1 MSKVV
6 MIADDLT
13 GANAN
18 CSLMK
23 KIGLQAASILT
34 LDQELPKDM
43 SVLAYT
49 TDSRAMLKKD
59 AYHAVAEAMD
69 KFMDEDV
76 RLYSKRVDS
85 TLRGNL
91 GVELNAVFD
100 KLGED
105 FIGIAAPFYP
115 ATGRIVVNG
124 IMLVNGSLLLNTDA
138 GRDTKAP
145 VKSSRVEELFK
156 KDFKGKVRSI
166 FLEDIEKGKENI
178 ASLLKSGKKEGV
190 KLFLFD
196 GVTDYHLN
204 QIATGAILSG
214 EDFFSIDPGPF
225 TMEIARQFQERSEQ
239 LDKILM
245 VVGSVTDITIEQI
258 RETIIEYPVNIL
270 EVDPNKLVRHDLYK
284 EEIGRASKEAF
295 KLLKKEDNLL
305 ITTTPFHNPKD
316 RLNLSAIAQ
325 ESGMNIDDL
334 SLMLSY
340 GLGRIAKNVLM
351 EDLSFA
357 GVYLSGGDITVA
369 MADEL
374 GSTGIEILEEV
385 VPLAAYGKM
394 IGGLK
399 PGLHIISKGGMVG
412 DKNTMKD
419 CIEKLKFN

>member
-1 MSKVV
+1 MTKIV

-34 LDQELPKDM
+34 LDQELPKEID
-43 SVLAYT
+43 VLAYT

-59 AYHAVAEAMD
+59 AYEAVEKAMD
-69 KFMDEDV
+69 KFMSDDIC
-76 RLYSKRVDS
+76 LYSKRVDS

-91 GVELNAVFD
+91 GMELNAVFD
-100 KLGED
+100 QLGEEY
-105 FIGIAAPFYP
+105 IGIAAPFYP

-124 IMLVNGSLLLNTDA
+124 VMLVNGSLLLNTDA
-138 GRDTKAP
+138 GRDTKVP
-145 VKSSRVEELFK
+145 VTSSSVEELFE
-156 KDFKGKVRSI
+156 KDFEGKIQSI
-166 FLEDIEKGKENI
+166 HLEEIEKGPENI
-178 ASLLKSGKKEGV
+178 SALIKKGKKEGAR
-190 KLFLFD
+190 LFLFD
-196 GVTDYHLN
+196 GVTDHHLK
-204 QIATGAILSG
+204 QIAEAALLT
-214 EDFFSIDPGPF
+214 EEPFFSIDPGPF
-225 TMEIARQFQERSEQ
+225 TMEVARQMQDKSDT

-245 VVGSVTDITIEQI
+245 VVGSVTEITIEQI

-284 EEIGRASKEAF
+284 EEIQRASTEALE
-295 KLLKKEDNLL
+295 LLKKEDNLL
-305 ITTTPFHNPKD
+305 VTTTPFHNPKE
-316 RLNLSAIAQ
+316 RLNLAAIAE

-340 GLGRIAKNVLM
+340 GLGRIAKNILM

-385 VPLAAYGKM
+385 VPLAAYGKL

-412 DKNTMKD
+412 DKHTMKD